1 MLRSAAAARVLLVQC
16 RHATH
21 SPAHAARVRQEPAQR
36 PRGPPRPQRQSGSIV
51 ERLIS
56 GELSAAEM
64 QQACTRSRLEELC
77 PDSRFVP
84 RDGRSGRKHERAL
97 AMIAEAVVRRE
108 GELHALGPE
117 QLRRLVHGYAKARQR
132 APRLF
137 TAVASA
143 AVGKVGEFSPQNL
156 TLTVWA
162 YAKSKQKATVL
173 FDAVTKEA
181 ETRARTFDPQSLSN
195 TVWAYATLQY
205 NADAPFAAVA
215 TAVEV
220 RISELN
226 PQCYSTQ

>member
-137 TAVASA
+137 DVVASA
-143 AVGKVGEFSPQNL
+143 AARKAEEFSPQNL
-156 TLTVWA
+156 ALTVWA
-162 YAKSKQKATVL
+162 FAKSKQGATVL
-173 FDAVTKEA
+173 FDAVAKAAKTRTK
-181 ETRARTFDPQSLSN
+181 TFNPQNLSN

-205 NADAPFAAVA
+205 NADALFAAVA
-215 TAVEV
+215 KAAE
-220 RISELN
+220 
-226 PQCYSTQ
+226 